1 MKTTM
6 TIFRRPWPAAILG
19 MVLLGVT
26 GCGSAPPVPVERYY
40 RIGVAAPTALSAPAL
55 PGLLAVAPLQ
65 SDGLHS
71 ERALLYADQ
80 GQPRELRRYH
90 YHHWVDSPPRL
101 LQEQLVA
108 YLRQA
113 RAAATVLPDDPRL
126 PAEHRVI
133 GRLVRFERL
142 NNAERALAAVELEL
156 GVEHKGSARPVLL
169 RRYSAELPARDG
181 SVAAVVEAFEQAV
194 GDVYGRFLS
203 DLVAAGR
210 ASPGATAR

>member
-1 MKTTM
+1 MKTV
-6 TIFRRPWPAAILG
+6 FRTSWPAAILSA
-19 MVLLGVT
+19 VLLGVT

-40 RIGVAAPTALSAPAL
+40 RIAVPAPKALSAPVL

-90 YHHWVDSPPRL
+90 YHHWADSPPRL

-126 PAEHRVI
+126 LAEYRVV

-142 NNAERALAAVELEL
+142 NDAERALAAVELEL
-156 GVEHKGSARPVLL
+156 GLERKGSARPVWLHQY
-169 RRYSAELPARDG
+169 RAEMPARDG
-181 SVAAVVEAFEQAV
+181 SVAAVAEAFEQAV

-203 DLVAAGR
+203 DLEAAGR
-210 ASPGATAR
+210 ATAP

>member
-1 MKTTM
+1 MMAVARTH
-6 TIFRRPWPAAILG
+6 WPAAVLG
-19 MVLLGVT
+19 GLLLAVA

-40 RIGVAAPTALSAPAL
+40 RIAVPAPTALSAPVL

-90 YHHWVDSPPRL
+90 YHHWADSPPRL

-126 PAEHRVI
+126 LAEYRVV

-142 NNAERALAAVELEL
+142 NDAERALAAVELEL
-156 GVEHKGSARPVLL
+156 GLERKGSARPVWL
-169 RRYSAELPARDG
+169 RQYRAEMPARDG
-181 SVAAVVEAFEQAV
+181 SVPAVAEAFEQAV

-203 DLVAAGR
+203 DLAAAGR

>member
-1 MKTTM
+1 MTTM
-6 TIFRRPWPAAILG
+6 FCTRWPAAVLG
-19 MVLLGVT
+19 AVLLAVA
-26 GCGSAPPVPVERYY
+26 GCGAAPPVPVERYY
-40 RIGVAAPTALSAPAL
+40 RIGVAAPTALPAPVL

-90 YHHWVDSPPRL
+90 YHHWADSPPRL

-126 PAEHRVI
+126 QAEHRVV

-142 NNAERALAAVELEL
+142 NNAERALAAVDLEL
-156 GVEHKGSARPVLL
+156 GLERKGSARPVWL
-169 RRYSAELPARDG
+169 RQYRAEVPARDG

-203 DLVAAGR
+203 DLAAAGR
-210 ASPGATAR
+210 AGATAP

>member
-1 MKTTM
+1 M
-6 TIFRRPWPAAILG
+6 TISRKRWPAAILG
-19 MVLLGVT
+19 AVLLGVA
-26 GCGSAPPVPVERYY
+26 GCGSAPPVPEERYY
-40 RIGVAAPTALSAPAL
+40 RIGVAAPMALSAPAL
-55 PGLLAVAPLQ
+55 AGLVVVAPLQ

-71 ERALLYADQ
+71 ERAILYAEQ
-80 GQPRELRRYH
+80 RQPRELRRYH
-90 YHHWVDSPPRL
+90 YHHWADSPPRL

-126 PAEHRVI
+126 LAEHRVV

-142 NNAERALAAVELEL
+142 NNADRALAAVELEL
-156 GVEHKGSARPVLL
+156 GLERKGSARPVLL
-169 RRYSAELPARDG
+169 RQYSAEVPARNG

-203 DLVAAGR
+203 DLVATGQ
-210 ASPGATAR
+210 ASPGATAP